1 MFIFPI
7 YATRPQLLL
16 LFLLL
21 LFYFLAPIGYQGSW
35 AVDVAS
41 QSDYW
46 AKWAWT
52 KRPRHIEGPHIPDA
66 KSGDRGPKS
75 TKEQAIGP
83 TVAPFH
89 PKMERGNGCEAGG
102 PMGPRAT
109 GGLGCG
115 LGTHQGARARQEG
128 CGIEGAFPLR

>member
-1 MFIFPI
+1 MP
-7 YATRPQLLL
+7 
-16 LFLLL
+16 
-21 LFYFLAPIGYQGSW
+21 
-35 AVDVAS
+35 
-41 QSDYW
+41 
-46 AKWAWT
+46 
-52 KRPRHIEGPHIPDA
+52 

-75 TKEQAIGP
+75 TKEHTICP

-102 PMGPRAT
+102 PMGPRARV

-128 CGIEGAFPLR
+128 GGIESAFLARDLLRAQLYKYEKKSLKLKTRVLSLCHI

>member
-1 MFIFPI
+1 M
-7 YATRPQLLL
+7 
-16 LFLLL
+16 
-21 LFYFLAPIGYQGSW
+21 
-35 AVDVAS
+35 DVAS

-102 PMGPRAT
+102 PMGPRARV

-115 LGTHQGARARQEG
+115 LGTQGARARARRAVGSKEF
-128 CGIEGAFPLR
+128 FPENNKPNNKNKYP

>member
-1 MFIFPI
+1 M
-7 YATRPQLLL
+7 
-16 LFLLL
+16 
-21 LFYFLAPIGYQGSW
+21 
-35 AVDVAS
+35 DVAS

-102 PMGPRAT
+102 LLRARV
-109 GGLGCG
+109 GLGCG

-128 CGIEGAFPLR
+128 CD